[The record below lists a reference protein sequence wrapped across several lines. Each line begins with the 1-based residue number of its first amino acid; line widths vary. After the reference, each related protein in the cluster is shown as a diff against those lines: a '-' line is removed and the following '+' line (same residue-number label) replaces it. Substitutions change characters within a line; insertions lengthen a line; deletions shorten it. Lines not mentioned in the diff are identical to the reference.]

1 MTNDKKSVEIPESD
15 PQMNKS
21 VEELNVTMQQSDL
34 QNLVISRTTILSG
47 HLKETEQKR
56 LLLMEDYSN
65 AEAILLN
72 ENITRKPYWLNLV
85 KGVRQLTNIELLVIK
100 QRRTERSFHR
110 RN

>member
-72 ENITRKPYWLNLV
+72 EKYNQEALLAKSSKGRKAINEYRAACDKAEEN
-85 KGVRQLTNIELLVIK
+85 
-100 QRRTERSFHR
+100 
-110 RN
+110 